1 MCADCWEIGKP
12 KAPARKSNQDGQIKD
27 GQVKDGQVKDGR
39 IKGEST
45 IFRRGSA
52 RGEAANSPLAAL
64 SEVSGG

>member
-27 GQVKDGQVKDGR
+27 GQIKDGR

>member
-27 GQVKDGQVKDGR
+27 GQIKDGR

-52 RGEAANSPLAAL
+52 RGEAADSPLAAL
-64 SEVSGG
+64 SVSGG